1 MAKDKSDNKT
11 IDTFADL
18 LDALETSGSEE
29 RRKPG
34 PKPIG
39 EKAMTPAE
47 KQKAYRDRIRA
58 KKDGSP
64 T

>member
-18 LDALETSGSEE
+18 LDALETTEPEE

-39 EKAMTPAE
+39 ERAMTPAE
-47 KQKAYRDRIRA
+47 KQKAYRDRLRSIKNKA
-58 KKDGSP
+58 SQ
-64 T
+64 